1 MKVYNTYT
9 KRLEDFIPREP
20 GKVSM
25 YVCGMT
31 PYDSMHLG
39 HARAFLAYDVIR
51 RYLEWRGF
59 EVLHIQN
66 VTDVDDKIIRRA
78 NELSVS
84 PFALADKFTA
94 ESIDDCDALGIVRA
108 HHYPRVT
115 EHIPE
120 IIDLIKSLIDK
131 GFAYATTGG
140 SVYFRVRAYDRYG
153 QLSGRDVEDLTDTQ
167 ARIEADP
174 EKEFR
179 GDFALWKAAKQG
191 EPAWDS
197 PWSKGRP
204 GWHIECSAMSTKYLG
219 AGFDIHG
226 GAIELLFPHHENELA
241 QTEAASDV
249 HPCIRY
255 WLHCGIVTING
266 QKMSKSLGNF
276 LTVSEA
282 LEIAPR
288 NVWRMLLLMAD
299 YHTPVDFSIADHTGS
314 PKEIARRAIASK
326 LAPARS
332 AWERVQVV
340 LKRVGEWTNGRRE
353 AETPSSLSPT
363 HPLIHSIETTHQR
376 FIEAMDNDFG
386 TPAALAAVFDL
397 IGEMNR
403 TIAQVEEQR
412 DEASL
417 SALVAARDTVKELLG
432 VLGFS
437 FEDTTVER
445 DGLSPQLIEL
455 LIRVRQ
461 RARQEKQYALAD
473 YVRSELA
480 ELGVVLEDRKDGT
493 TWRMKE

>member
-9 KRLEDFIPREP
+9 KRLEDFTPREA

-39 HARAFLAYDVIR
+39 HARAFLVYDMMR

-59 EVLHIQN
+59 EVTHIQN

-78 NELSVS
+78 HELGVS
-84 PFALADKFTA
+84 PCALAERFTA
-94 ESIDDCDALGIVRA
+94 ESLEDCDALGIVRA

-120 IIDLIKSLIDK
+120 IIDLIQRLLDK
-131 GFAYATTGG
+131 GFAYVTPSG
-140 SVYFRVRAYDRYG
+140 SVYFRVRAFDRYG
-153 QLSGRDVEDLTDTQ
+153 QLSGRDVEDLTDAQ

-179 GDFALWKAAKQG
+179 GDFALWKAAKPG

-197 PWSKGRP
+197 PWSQGRP

-241 QTEAASDV
+241 QTEAAADV

-276 LTVSEA
+276 LTVKEA
-282 LEIAPR
+282 LAIAPR
-288 NVWRMLLLMAD
+288 NVWRMLLMMTD
-299 YHTPVDFSIADHTGS
+299 YRTPVDFSTPDRTGS
-314 PKEIARRAIASK
+314 PQEIARRAVMAK
-326 LAPARS
+326 LVPARS
-332 AWERVQVV
+332 AWERVQIAVQRADE
-340 LKRVGEWTNGRRE
+340 LIRETGKSGNGETVN
-353 AETPSSLSPT
+353 TPLT
-363 HPLIHSIETTHQR
+363 QAVRQR

-386 TPAALAAVFDL
+386 TPAALAVVFDL
-397 IGEMNR
+397 IGEMNKV
-403 TIAQVEEQR
+403 IAQVEERR
-412 DEASL
+412 DDTLLA
-417 SALVAARDTVKELLG
+417 ALAGARATVKELLG

-437 FEDTTVER
+437 FEEAVTRRAD
-445 DGLSPQLIEL
+445 LAPQLIDL

-480 ELGVVLEDRKDGT
+480 ALGVVLEDRKDGT
-493 TWRMKE
+493 TWRQKT

>member
-9 KRLEDFIPREP
+9 KRLEDFIPRKP

-59 EVLHIQN
+59 EVTHIQN

-78 NELSVS
+78 NELGIS

-94 ESIDDCDALGIVRA
+94 ESLDDCDALGIVRA

-120 IIDLIKSLIDK
+120 IIDLIKNLIDR
-131 GFAYATTGG
+131 GFAYVTPGG

-197 PWSKGRP
+197 PWSAGRP

-219 AGFDIHG
+219 TGFDIHG

-276 LTVSEA
+276 LTVKEA
-282 LEIAPR
+282 LEMAPR
-288 NVWRMLLLMAD
+288 NVWRMLLLMAH
-299 YHTPVDFSIADHTGS
+299 YRTPVDFSLADRTGS
-314 PKEIARRAIASK
+314 PKDIARRAVRAK

-332 AWERVQVV
+332 AWERAQIAVQRADE
-340 LKRVGEWTNGRRE
+340 LIESIGQLELTNLPIDPL
-353 AETPSSLSPT
+353 TLS
-363 HPLIHSIETTHQR
+363 IRQR
-376 FIEAMDNDFG
+376 FVEAMDNDFG

-397 IGEMNR
+397 IGEMNKV
-403 TIAQVEEQR
+403 IGQVEEKR
-412 DEASL
+412 EATSL
-417 SALVAARDTVKELLG
+417 PTLAAARATVKELLG

-437 FEDTTVER
+437 FEETRVER
-445 DGLSPQLIEL
+445 DGRSSQLIEL

-480 ELGVVLEDRKDGT
+480 ALGVVLEDHKDGT
-493 TWRMKE
+493 TWRLKT